1 MTQKTIEEI
10 KERRQQLLETLAQSN
25 EIEGVKFLQGAIAGM
40 DWVVNDTSN
49 SEEEV
54 N

>member
-1 MTQKTIEEI
+1 MKTIEEI
-10 KERRQQLLETLAQSN
+10 KERRSQLLENLAQTN

-40 DWVVNDTSN
+40 DWAVNDTSN

>member
-1 MTQKTIEEI
+1 MKTIEEI
-10 KERRQQLLETLAQSN
+10 KERRQQLLEQLAQTN